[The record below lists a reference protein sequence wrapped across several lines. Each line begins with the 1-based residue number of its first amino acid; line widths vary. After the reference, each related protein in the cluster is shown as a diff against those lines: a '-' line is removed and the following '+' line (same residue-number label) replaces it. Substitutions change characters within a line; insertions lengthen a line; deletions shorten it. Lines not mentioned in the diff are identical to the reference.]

1 MKVIID
7 TNVLVSAALKN
18 KDPETVI
25 LFVASQPDIEWIV
38 SPAIMDEYKEVLG
51 RMKFGLPQEL
61 LTKWFE
67 FLDSLTVSVDVD
79 LEFEFVRD
87 RKDAKFLACA
97 LVSDAEFLI
106 TGDRDFTQAEKLV
119 HTTIISVAVFKKLVC
134 DSAP

>member
-1 MKVIID
+1 M
-7 TNVLVSAALKN
+7 
-18 KDPETVI
+18 
-25 LFVASQPDIEWIV
+25 
-38 SPAIMDEYKEVLG
+38 
-51 RMKFGLPQEL
+51 
-61 LTKWFE
+61 
-67 FLDSLTVSVDVD
+67 SVDVD

-87 RKDAKFLACA
+87 RKYAKFLACA